1 MDDLLYEY
9 HCPIFHSMSYFPLL
23 IMNNWGNC
31 KRRKWKWK
39 RKWKRVVKITS
50 YYNYS
55 AIENGGNLWLAWAIG
70 HNVKMHDLPNYK
82 FPNPTHYVQV
92 HLKSIALT
100 FFSFD
105 QVHRCRTVFLCNI
118 DLFQLLSS
126 VIS

>member
-1 MDDLLYEY
+1 METEMEKGRQNYQLL
-9 HCPIFHSMSYFPLL
+9 
-23 IMNNWGNC
+23 
-31 KRRKWKWK
+31 
-39 RKWKRVVKITS
+39 
-50 YYNYS
+50 YS

-118 DLFQLLSS
+118 HLFQLLSS